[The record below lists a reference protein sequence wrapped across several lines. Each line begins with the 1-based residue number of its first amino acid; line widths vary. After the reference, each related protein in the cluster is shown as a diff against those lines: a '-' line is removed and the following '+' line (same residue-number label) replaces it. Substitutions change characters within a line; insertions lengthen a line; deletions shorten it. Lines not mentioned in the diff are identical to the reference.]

1 MRTLC
6 GVALLALCLTVFAG
20 CAAEND
26 PIGVSA
32 LPTDLGVGHLSE
44 AQCCDGDCDAECA
57 EEDVACERSCE
68 QDIR

>member
-6 GVALLALCLTVFAG
+6 AVALLALCVTVFAG

-26 PIGVSA
+26 PVGVSA
-32 LPTDLGVGHLSE
+32 LPTDQGVGLQSE
-44 AQCCDGDCDAECA
+44 VQCCSGDCDAECA
-57 EEDVACERSCE
+57 DDATCERSCE

>member
-1 MRTLC
+1 MRALC
-6 GVALLALCLTVFAG
+6 TVALLALCLTVFAG

-32 LPTDLGVGHLSE
+32 LPTDMGVGHQLE
-44 AQCCDGDCDAECA
+44 VQCCDGDCDAECA
-57 EEDVACERSCE
+57 DDAICERSCE